1 MVRYLP
7 NALST
12 SRIPI
17 GVALVIS
24 AATEAWWISS
34 FLLLTGALT
43 DAFDGYLAKRWDCR
57 SKLGENIDALGDV
70 ALSGGALLGLT
81 VAGVWPFWVLIAAAS
96 ITAVFR
102 LIEWRGP
109 KRLRHHPMY
118 LLPVATIMLLGLI
131 ITQYAHLAFQPSG
144 WKVAAVNAGLFV
156 AFAIAIFLKRYRIR
170 EWFLLPYTN

>member
-1 MVRYLP
+1 MHCLP

-17 GVALVIS
+17 GAALVIS
-24 AATEAWWISS
+24 GSTGAWWISC

-43 DAFDGYLAKRWDCR
+43 DALDGYLAKRWDCR

-81 VAGVWPFWVLIAAAS
+81 VAGVWPFWVLVAAAS

-118 LLPVATIMLLGLI
+118 LLPVASIVLLGLI

-144 WKVAAVNAGLFV
+144 WQIVAINASLLV
-156 AFAIAIFLKRYRIR
+156 AFVIAILLKRYRIL